1 MEKIDRYKQLI
12 RHLVRMGL
20 ASSQKEVG
28 VLLGYTNESTFS
40 QLINGKVATPKKF
53 HQKFKDLE
61 PKLNIEWLETGEG
74 NMLLNEVSGNNNT
87 SIAGNSN
94 QINCSSTLEKALDE
108 ISEMRKLFQV
118 QVNNNHEQF
127 DRLVSVIENLTKN
140 NK

>member
-1 MEKIDRYKQLI
+1 MNTTDRYKMVI
-12 RHLVRMGL
+12 RHLISRQI
-20 ASSQKEVG
+20 ASSQKELG
-28 VLLGYTNESTFS
+28 RELGYNNESTFS
-40 QLINGKVATPKKF
+40 QIINGRFPAPKKF
-53 HQKFKDLE
+53 KSKLKELE
-61 PKLNIEWLETGEG
+61 PSLNIEWLETGEG

-94 QINCSSTLEKALDE
+94 QVNCSSTLEKALDE

-140 NK
+140 K